1 MNDQCSVNVTSLTDF
16 SPSNES
22 CGEQPGEAEPVKRDL
37 CGAEWSGVER
47 VKRMKRSGAE
57 RSGAERNGA
66 EWSGVERSGAEWSG
80 DERRRAETN
89 GDALSERTFSF
100 LS

>member
-47 VKRMKRSGAE
+47 
-57 RSGAERNGA
+57 
-66 EWSGVERSGAEWSG
+66 SGAEWSG

>member
-1 MNDQCSVNVTSLTDF
+1 ML
-16 SPSNES
+16 
-22 CGEQPGEAEPVKRDL
+22 VKRSGAEQERS
-37 CGAEWSGVER
+37 GAEWSGVER
-47 VKRMKRSGAE
+47 VKRVKRS
-57 RSGAERNGA
+57 GA

-80 DERRRAETN
+80 DERRRAETS

>member
-47 VKRMKRSGAE
+47 SGAGEADEAEWSGAE
-57 RSGAERNGA
+57 RSGA
-66 EWSGVERSGAEWSG
+66 EWSGVERSGAERSG
-80 DERRRAETN
+80 VERRRAETC
-89 GDALSERTFSF
+89 GDERRRPQ
-100 LS
+100 